1 MTIATIGA
9 YVLGVLAAG
18 ILLVHLVVAV
28 GVIITRTLERRAA
41 NGRPDG
47 GAEPTPNAEA
57 PASTVS
63 VIVPAKNEQY
73 ALPRLLASLEAQDA
87 SDFEIVLVNDRS
99 TDDTAALMEEFQ
111 GRHGDRVKIV
121 TVTQAPEGGNPKQNA
136 LAHGAAVA
144 GGSIILLTDA
154 DCVVPGEWV
163 RRTVGFFSDSD
174 VGLVFGP
181 VFPDDLSRWI
191 SQYQSY
197 DHVFR
202 YYYTAGSAGIG
213 NATGGFGNN
222 LAVRRE
228 ALDACGGFGGLRHSV
243 TEDAELISEVR
254 DQRRWKIRAH
264 TAVEATVHPEPQRTI
279 GALLKQGIRWNTGAL
294 YAPDPVTRAS
304 FGMVML
310 FLFAGVVLS
319 PLAVL
324 YLPVLLLA
332 AGAFSSML
340 LMGCVAGAFAR
351 RPRRY
356 WLLLVPNVLFSMLF
370 YSLVTLLTLLRAKIS
385 WKGMTVRR

>member
-9 YVLGVLAAG
+9 YVLGALAAG
-18 ILLVHLVVAV
+18 MLLVHLIIAV
-28 GVIITRTLERRAA
+28 GVLITRILERRYRRPAA
-41 NGRPDG
+41 S
-47 GAEPTPNAEA
+47 
-57 PASTVS
+57 PAVS
-63 VIVPAKNEQY
+63 VIIPAKNEQY
-73 ALPRLLASLEAQDA
+73 ALPRLLASLDAQDTG
-87 SDFEIVLVNDRS
+87 DFEIVLVNDRS

-121 TVTQAPEGGNPKQNA
+121 TVTEAPEGGNPKQNA
-136 LAHGAAVA
+136 LAHGAGAARGAV
-144 GGSIILLTDA
+144 ILLTDA
-154 DCVVPGEWV
+154 DCVVPVEWV
-163 RRTVGFFSDSD
+163 SRTMAFFSDPQ

-181 VFPDDLSRWI
+181 VFPDDTDRWI
-191 SQYQSY
+191 SQYQSF

-202 YYYTAGSAGIG
+202 YYYTAGSAGLG
-213 NATGGFGNN
+213 TATGGFGNN

-254 DQRRWKIRAH
+254 DQKRWKIRAH
-264 TAVEATVHPEPQRTI
+264 TAVKATVHPEPQRTI

-294 YAPDPVTRAS
+294 YAPDPATRAS

-310 FLFAGVVLS
+310 FLFAGVVLA
-319 PLAVL
+319 PLGLL

-332 AGAFSSML
+332 AGAFTSML
-340 LMGCVAGAFAR
+340 LIGCVAGACAR

-356 WLLLVPNVLFSMLF
+356 WLLLVPNVVFSMVF

-385 WKGMTVRR
+385 WKGTTVRR